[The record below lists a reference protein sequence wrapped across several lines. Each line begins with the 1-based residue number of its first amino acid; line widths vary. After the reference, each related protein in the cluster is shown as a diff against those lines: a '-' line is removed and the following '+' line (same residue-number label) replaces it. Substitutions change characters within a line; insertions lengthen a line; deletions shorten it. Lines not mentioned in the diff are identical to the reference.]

1 METIWA
7 ELTRGITSGE
17 KLAVI
22 LIRLTAA
29 VVLGA
34 AIGYERQRAGKAAGM
49 RTHILVMFG
58 TCVFVVSSYQM
69 SWDGTSRIIQG
80 IITGIGFL
88 GAGAILKSAD
98 QQHVQGLTT
107 AASIWITAAIGVTI
121 GVGVL
126 GIAII
131 STALTLVVLTLLKK
145 LEYRTEAARES
156 KDEIRE

>member
-1 METIWA
+1 MEILWS
-7 ELTRGITSGE
+7 ELSRGMPEGVN
-17 KLAVI
+17 LVVI

-29 VVLGA
+29 VILGA

-49 RTHILVMFG
+49 RTHILVMLG

-88 GAGAILKSAD
+88 GAGSILKTND
-98 QQHVQGLTT
+98 QLQIKGLTT
-107 AASIWITAAIGVTI
+107 AASVWMTAAIGVTI
-121 GVGVL
+121 GVGFL

-131 STALTLVVLTLLKK
+131 STVLTLIVLFLLKK
-145 LEYRTEAARES
+145 LEQKIEAADESADGSRE
-156 KDEIRE
+156 

>member
-7 ELTRGITSGE
+7 ELTRGITGGE

-29 VVLGA
+29 VTLGA

-49 RTHILVMFG
+49 RTHILVMLG

-69 SWDGTSRIIQG
+69 AWDGTSRIIQG

-88 GAGAILKSAD
+88 GAGTILKSTD
-98 QQHVQGLTT
+98 QHHIKGLTT
-107 AASIWITAAIGVTI
+107 AASIWMTAAIGVTI
-121 GVGVL
+121 GVGFL

-131 STALTLVVLTLLKK
+131 STVLTLIVLTLLKK
-145 LEYRTEAARES
+145 LEHRTAAARES
-156 KDEIRE
+156 EGEN